1 MPSSNSMK
9 SVMDL
14 LPFFHAVEQRK
25 PRAAVSEDLIISSM
39 ENVLERDFLEP
50 IPIQIT

>member
-1 MPSSNSMK
+1 MK

-25 PRAAVSEDLIISSM
+25 PRAAASEHLIISSM

-50 IPIQIT
+50 VPI